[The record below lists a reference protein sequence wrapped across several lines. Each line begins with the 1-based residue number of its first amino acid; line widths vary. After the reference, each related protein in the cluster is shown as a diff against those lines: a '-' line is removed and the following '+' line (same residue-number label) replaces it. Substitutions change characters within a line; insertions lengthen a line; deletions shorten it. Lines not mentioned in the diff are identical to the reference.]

1 MLYFKGRIRAG
12 AIMGQTNHDRLR
24 TMPFPERLAALRKAK
39 TLTQQALA
47 DRIGLHI
54 SQIRRYEAGDSQP
67 TLDVIRKLAIAFS
80 VSADVLVF
88 EEGERG
94 PSQEMRLQFEAV
106 SQLPDEDQKVVKAV
120 LDGMIVKHQ
129 AKRMVGSLSS

>member
-1 MLYFKGRIRAG
+1 
-12 AIMGQTNHDRLR
+12 
-24 TMPFPERLAALRKAK
+24 MPFPERLAALRKAK
-39 TLTQQALA
+39 ALTQQSLA

-94 PSQEMRLQFEAV
+94 PDPELRLQFEAV
-106 SQLPDEDQKVVKAV
+106 SQFTPEEKAV
-120 LDGMIVKHQ
+120 AQTVLE
-129 AKRMVGSLSS
+129 SLILRHDASRFSRTPRANSDAGG